1 VRKASSPREFAEPE
15 PRDEDA
21 TAPLTRGRVDE
32 RPVPA
37 RDVAALLAA
46 AAARDEDD
54 VFPGV
59 PFS

>member
-1 VRKASSPREFAEPE
+1 MRKASSPRGLAEPE

-21 TAPLTRGRVDE
+21 TAPLTRGRADE

-46 AAARDEDD
+46 AARDEDD